1 MARSCKKNRGNIF
14 APIVFVVAVLA
25 TAGIAFA
32 QGGVKGKVRN
42 NRGDGIP
49 NATISAR
56 QDGKEIKTVTADRK
70 GEFVL
75 SGLAAGTYNIAFDAD
90 GYGTGVLY
98 NVEVRKGVRDLGPRL
113 FLSVDRGTQVF
124 VRGSVFF
131 KEGASVTGAKVE
143 LHQVNSDGS
152 LKKIATVYTNISGD
166 FSFTRPHQAAKYRVI
181 ASYKEASGANDIEV
195 DNAGIYR
202 TAITLDLSRKDK

>member
-1 MARSCKKNRGNIF
+1 MHRRSFFKRGIII
-14 APIVFVVAVLA
+14 APIILFLAGFVA
-25 TAGIAFA
+25 AGSVFA

-42 NRGDGIP
+42 SRGQGIA
-49 NATISAR
+49 NATITAR

-70 GEFVL
+70 GDFVL

-98 NVEVRKGVRDLGPRL
+98 DVEVKKGIRDLGPRL

-124 VRGSVFF
+124 VRGTVFY
-131 KEGASVTGAKVE
+131 KEGASITGAKVE
-143 LHQVNSDGS
+143 LQQVNSDGS
-152 LKKIATVYTNISGD
+152 VKKIATVYTNISGD
-166 FSFTRPHQAAKYRVI
+166 FAFTRPHQAATYRVV
-181 ASYKEASGANDIEV
+181 ASFKDATGSKDVEV

-202 TAITLDLSRKDK
+202 TAITLDISRTEK